1 MPFPFISPL
10 LLLNNPFSS
19 DVNSLFHV
27 VVENDDISTKIIQV
41 LTREKGGRVTFIPLN
56 RVHAP
61 NVNVPQSSD
70 FVPLLK
76 KLKFRPDHR
85 RAFEQVS
92 FKVSFNVYIF
102 YWDTMANLVQAL
114 F

>member
-85 RAFEQVS
+85 RAF
-92 FKVSFNVYIF
+92 
-102 YWDTMANLVQAL
+102 
-114 F
+114 

>member
-1 MPFPFISPL
+1 M
-10 LLLNNPFSS
+10 
-19 DVNSLFHV
+19 
-27 VVENDDISTKIIQV
+27 VENDDISTRIIQV

-76 KLKFRPDHR
+76 KLKFRAEHR

-92 FKVSFNVYIF
+92 FKLSCYFFLPMDVYIF
-102 YWDTMANLVQAL
+102 YWAAMVNLVQA
-114 F
+114 